1 MKKAQSLGERMKL
14 AKVVAIASLLVLGA
28 CGSDEKEK
36 TNTSTGTAV
45 SFTTDLKPVI
55 DRVCIPCHASGK
67 DLPAGQTIE
76 TEAAF
81 KATSSATQISSGA
94 MPQAP
99 YTITADERAKFA
111 TFFAQ

>member
-1 MKKAQSLGERMKL
+1 MKFAKIL
-14 AKVVAIASLLVLGA
+14 ATVSLLTLGA

-45 SFTTDLKPVI
+45 SFTTDLKPII
-55 DRVCIPCHASGK
+55 DRTCIPCHASGAS
-67 DLPAGQTIE
+67 LPSGQSLD

-81 KATSSATQISSGA
+81 KATKSASEISTGS

-99 YTITADERAKFA
+99 YTLTAEEKAKFA